1 MQRRTLLKTASA
13 FAIGGSGLMKSTHAD
28 EHDADAMPPAYHAA
42 VMRVSVLVP
51 PTEAAFEDIR
61 RRNMETMIEH
71 IESVM
76 RTEPRT
82 RIIVFPVLQYTS
94 ARRAVSGVPMEA
106 VAQDLV
112 SKPLDQTIWA
122 PVIEACRRHGCYVAT
137 STQEKVP
144 QLDDT
149 YFHTGFVMGPEGL
162 VLRSPKVQAPSAPR
176 VSYIRDIMDKYLAV
190 FGPDSIL
197 PTVKTPFGTLACYV
211 EGEAQVLEASRL
223 LASKGAEVILH
234 TSFESDDVPWRAL
247 KQSIAYQ
254 NHVYFLSGTTS
265 RNLYAEGTEQYVAGG
280 VWGGGASMVVGPTG
294 NVLAEMAGTDEGFV
308 TAEVDLSNVH
318 AAREE
323 FSRDTVPAWHL
334 YSDLYQAR

>member
-1 MQRRTLLKTASA
+1 MQRRTLLKTASV
-13 FAIGGSGLMKSTHAD
+13 FALGGSGLIKSAQAD
-28 EHDADAMPPAYHAA
+28 NHEGGERPAYHAA

-51 PTEAAFEDIR
+51 PTEDAFEDIR
-61 RRNMETMIEH
+61 RRNMETMVEH
-71 IESVM
+71 IEAAM
-76 RTEPRT
+76 RSESKPR
-82 RIIVFPVLQYTS
+82 IVVFPVLQYTS

-122 PVIEACRRHGCYVAT
+122 PVIEACRRHDCYVAT

-144 QLDDT
+144 QLEDT
-149 YFHTGFVMGPEGL
+149 YFHTGFIMGPEGL

-176 VSYIRDIMDKYLAV
+176 VSYIRDVMDKYLAA

-197 PTVKTPFGTLACYV
+197 PVVKTPVGTLTCYV

-247 KQSIAYQ
+247 KQAIAYQ
-254 NHVYFLSGTTS
+254 NHVYMLSGTTS
-265 RNLYAEGTEQYVAGG
+265 RNIYAEGTDEYVPGG
-280 VWGGGASMVVGPTG
+280 VWGGSASMIVDPMGK
-294 NVLAEMAGTDEGFV
+294 VLAEIGGRDEGFV
-308 TAEVDLSNVH
+308 TAEVNLNHIDE
-318 AAREE
+318 AREE
-323 FSRDTVPAWHL
+323 FERDTVPAWHL
-334 YSDLYQAR
+334 YEDLYKAR